1 MDRAKFFLLLGTLL
15 CCLFVSA
22 LPRTGLAQGLSKV
35 AITYPVRAIADNNLH
50 VAQARGF
57 FREEGLDVQLERF
70 PSATAIKA
78 LTAGRSRP

>member
-1 MDRAKFFLLLGTLL
+1 MNRAKFPLLLGTLL
-15 CCLFVSA
+15 CCLLVSA